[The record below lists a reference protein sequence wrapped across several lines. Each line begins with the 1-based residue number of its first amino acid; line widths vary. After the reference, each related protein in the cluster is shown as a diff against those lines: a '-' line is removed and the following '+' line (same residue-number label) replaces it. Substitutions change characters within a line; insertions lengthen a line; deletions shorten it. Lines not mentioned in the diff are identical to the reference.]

1 MKEGSICSGPRRS
14 HRWNR
19 STPQV
24 PLRVAADPLDA
35 LRGPVRG
42 SGDRH
47 RHPTHRGSG
56 HHAAADAATPR
67 APNTGSA
74 ARRSRHLD
82 AEVRED
88 PDHGLRS
95 VSNAQPCCGSPSTGL
110 LTGSTGKPAP
120 LEFLQ
125 KSECIFASFLI
136 FLLFCEQSSPSRPG
150 LPILDGSMSAI
161 SESKL
166 LLSYFLLFAGLQ
178 PSAFSPS
185 QTRIMVPGSP
195 EQRGRG
201 EDFSGESRPCSG
213 VCALASRRWSSGLSR
228 SPSVNLC
235 PALRALPAGRRR
247 SLVGSGVGLSA
258 APAQR

>member
-1 MKEGSICSGPRRS
+1 MSGFRMKEGGRSVPDPRRRL
-14 HRWNR
+14 RWNR

-35 LRGPVRG
+35 LRGPVRC
-42 SGDRH
+42 SGNRH

-56 HHAAADAATPR
+56 HHAAAYAATPR

-95 VSNAQPCCGSPSTGL
+95 VSNAQPGPGSPSTGL

-120 LEFLQ
+120 LEFLY
-125 KSECIFASFLI
+125 KSKCIWASFV
-136 FLLFCEQSSPSRPG
+136 FFPLLREQKWPRGSG
-150 LPILDGSMSAI
+150 LPRVDQLKSGI

-166 LLSYFLLFAGLQ
+166 LLSYFLL
-178 PSAFSPS
+178 
-185 QTRIMVPGSP
+185 
-195 EQRGRG
+195 
-201 EDFSGESRPCSG
+201 C
-213 VCALASRRWSSGLSR
+213 WSSTFSVKPPPHKPGPWSRGLR
-228 SPSVNLC
+228 SSGAEVRISAVRVDRAAASALSPPGAGAPDS
-235 PALRALPAGRRR
+235 PAPHR
-247 SLVGSGVGLSA
+247 
-258 APAQR
+258 